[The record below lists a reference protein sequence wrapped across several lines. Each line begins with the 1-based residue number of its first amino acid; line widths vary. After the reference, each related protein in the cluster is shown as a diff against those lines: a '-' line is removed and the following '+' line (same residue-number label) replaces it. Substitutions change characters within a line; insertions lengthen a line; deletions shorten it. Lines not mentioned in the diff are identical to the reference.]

1 MKGQRRWTD
10 VIDGGRAHLDD
21 AVEGGHEAD
30 FDHLLLRRQS
40 RHARAVGAHVVTLS
54 VILDQREH
62 TADIPHTLGNGEV
75 IGKQACT
82 CMFVNIDSKQL
93 TEKCG

>member
-1 MKGQRRWTD
+1 MKGQKRWTD

-40 RHARAVGAHVVTLS
+40 RHARTVGAHVVTLR

-62 TADIPHTLGNGEV
+62 TADIPHTHTHLVMVTSSGNKRV
-75 IGKQACT
+75 CLLISAQ
-82 CMFVNIDSKQL
+82 NN
-93 TEKCG
+93 

>member
-54 VILDQREH
+54 VILDQSEH
-62 TADIPHTLGNGEV
+62 TADTTQTHTHLVMVTSSGNKHV
-75 IGKQACT
+75 CL
-82 CMFVNIDSKQL
+82 L
-93 TEKCG
+93 TSTQNN